1 MVRLSLMLSAA
12 ISLAGDTI
20 EPVRHYTIKRIA
32 GGMQFTCVGCKHSVT
47 TTEFDARN
55 GNLRTQAATALNQHA
70 AQVHHEPV
78 MVSSLD
84 VQQRIWRA

>member
-1 MVRLSLMLSAA
+1 VR
-12 ISLAGDTI
+12 
-20 EPVRHYTIKRIA
+20 
-32 GGMQFTCVGCKHSVT
+32 CKHSVT

-55 GNLRTQAATALNQHA
+55 GNLRTQAAGALNQHA